1 MFSSLTSRYSINPS
15 CKKLSNVRTPALK
28 EQKIKSVLKLQL
40 LIKETRH
47 KLDLPTTPSYDVL
60 WSSKCPCQQWQVDD
74 KLDLHQKQRKHSTE
88 NMFPLKVSCAV
99 MILYTGKTLQKQDDA
114 EGSNKRQN
122 WLKAVQL
129 WFYILEKHCRNKMMQ
144 REATKDIIATRS
156 VRKVT

>member
-74 KLDLHQKQRKHSTE
+74 KLDLHQKQHKHSTE

-99 MILYTGKTLQKQDDA
+99 MILYTEKTLQKQDDA
-114 EGSNKRQN
+114 EGSNKRHNCLKVSCAVMILYTGKTLQKQN
-122 WLKAVQL
+122 DA
-129 WFYILEKHCRNKMMQ
+129 EGSNK
-144 REATKDIIATRS
+144 RHNCHTLS
-156 VRKVT
+156 

>member
-122 WLKAVQL
+122 WLKVSCAVM
-129 WFYILEKHCRNKMMQ
+129 ILYTGKTLQKQNDAEGSNK
-144 REATKDIIATRS
+144 RHNCHTLS
-156 VRKVT
+156 